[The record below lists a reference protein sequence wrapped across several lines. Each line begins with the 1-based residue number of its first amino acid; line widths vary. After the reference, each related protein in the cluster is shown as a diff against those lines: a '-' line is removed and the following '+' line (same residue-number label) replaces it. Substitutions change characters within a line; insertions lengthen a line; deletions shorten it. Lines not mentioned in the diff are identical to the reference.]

1 MQLKQLPLSSSF
13 LIVLFVCL
21 FVCLLFGFVFGLN
34 QLDPPENVEVE
45 IKKNKI
51 SRSVDETSQAVL
63 NRLLV
68 SSAIYWI
75 RNNWHYCMYKEPHL
89 IIRV

>member
-1 MQLKQLPLSSSF
+1 MPLKQFPLSSSF

-21 FVCLLFGFVFGLN
+21 FVCLLF
-34 QLDPPENVEVE
+34 ENVEVE

-51 SRSVDETSQAVL
+51 SRSVDETAQAVL

-75 RNNWHYCMYKEPHL
+75 RNDWHYCTYEEPRL